1 MRTETRPRP
10 PADDHAPV
18 PLASWTEERAVIA
31 KFIRGAADTSR
42 PLQILEAGC
51 GQGWGVD
58 LNGVDYVLTGID
70 SDEKALEIRTNVVKD
85 MHASILGD
93 LRTVQIAPA
102 RFDVIFSS
110 YVLEHVHGAADV
122 LANFV
127 KWLKPGGIIL
137 LIIPNRDS
145 SWGFLTRV
153 TPFWFHVLYKRY
165 VAGDKLA
172 GTPGHGPYPT
182 AYERVVSLRG
192 IREFY
197 RRNGLEILGEYR
209 VGLGR
214 SNTSLAFRVLTTV
227 VEYSV
232 SFLSLFRLS
241 ARYSNLL
248 FVLRKPA
255 TAGPAD

>member
-1 MRTETRPRP
+1 MRRETASGAAVNHRV
-10 PADDHAPV
+10 PV
-18 PLASWTEERAVIA
+18 PLWSWTEERAVIA
-31 KFIRGAADTSR
+31 GHIRDAAAAAQ

-58 LNGVDYVLTGID
+58 LSAIDYILTGID
-70 SDEKALEIRTNVVKD
+70 ADPSALEYRVNQVKD

-93 LRTVQIAPA
+93 LRTVQIPPA
-102 RFDVIFSS
+102 QFDVIFSS
-110 YVLEHVHGAADV
+110 YVLEHVRGAADV
-122 LANFV
+122 LGNFL

-153 TPFWFHVLYKRY
+153 TPFWFHVMFKRY

-182 AYERVVSLRG
+182 VYDRVVSLRG
-192 IREFY
+192 IREFSGLH
-197 RRNGLEILGEYR
+197 GLEILGEYR

-214 SNTSLAFRVLTTV
+214 RNSLAFRALTSI

-232 SFLSLFRLS
+232 SALSLFRLS
-241 ARYSNLL
+241 ARYSNLF

-255 TAGPAD
+255 TAAPAD